1 MTTIMTAVK
10 DDDEV
15 GFNVPHGR
23 EREGLPYAKE
33 KGSRKERSSRLFFF
47 FRMCRNT
54 R

>member
-1 MTTIMTAVK
+1 MTAVK

-33 KGSRKERSSRLFFF
+33 KGSRKERSSRLT
-47 FRMCRNT
+47 CT
-54 R
+54 P